1 MINPS
6 NEPAKPKKI
15 ITIIPSGR
23 LIESIPDT
31 QPESVKSDSISLP
44 ENSSIFQAIGVIAG
58 TVDLKALPH
67 PTISIENRDY
77 VLYHAPQKK
86 LIFDFLKKQIRN
98 SGSDY
103 VRLMVYP
110 RVIHFPPR
118 DKPHVIGFQVLGF
131 DNGSKSGL
139 FADYQDFEFRF
150 TGLWQ
155 FIPACQ
161 TPCISVFRNFT
172 AERLD
177 YIKQTETSRKVR
189 FMKASHI
196 PLLWKDAIVPPFR
209 FNPLLPKEE
218 RGKPSF
224 VEVKAKFLPHRNV
237 FAFESLLG
245 LPQEKPPKF
254 LKASKDDKLAAFKE
268 KKANIAASK
277 GNKPKPKPQTK
288 PVKKAQPKTQTKL
301 VQPPTTPHQ
310 TQSQ

>member
-6 NEPAKPKKI
+6 NSPAKPKKI
-15 ITIIPSGR
+15 ITIIPSGQFT
-23 LIESIPDT
+23 ESIPDT
-31 QPESVKSDSISLP
+31 QPESDKSDSTSEE

-58 TVDLKALPH
+58 TVDLKAKPH
-67 PTISIENRDY
+67 PTISIQERDY

-131 DNGSKSGL
+131 DNGRKSGL

-224 VEVKAKFLPHRNV
+224 VEIKAKFLPHRNV

-288 PVKKAQPKTQTKL
+288 PVKKAQPKTQTKP

>member
-15 ITIIPSGR
+15 ITIIPSGQ
-23 LIESIPDT
+23 LTESIPDT
-31 QPESVKSDSISLP
+31 QPESDKSDSTSSS

-58 TVDLKALPH
+58 TVDLKAKPH
-67 PTISIENRDY
+67 PTISIQERDY
-77 VLYHAPQKK
+77 VLHHAPQKK

-110 RVIHFPPR
+110 RVIHFPLR

-139 FADYQDFEFRF
+139 FADYQDLEFRF

-224 VEVKAKFLPHRNV
+224 VEIKAKFLPHRNV

-245 LPQEKPPKF
+245 LPQDKPPKF

-277 GNKPKPKPQTK
+277 GNKPKPQPQSK
-288 PVKKAQPKTQTKL
+288 PVKKAQPKTQTQP

-310 TQSQ
+310 TRSQ

>member
-58 TVDLKALPH
+58 TVDLKAKPH
-67 PTISIENRDY
+67 PTISIQERDY
-77 VLYHAPQKK
+77 ALYHAPQKK

-177 YIKQTETSRKVR
+177 YIKQTETSTKVR

-224 VEVKAKFLPHRNV
+224 VEIKAKFLPHRNV

-245 LPQEKPPKF
+245 LPQDKPPKF

>member
-31 QPESVKSDSISLP
+31 QPESDKSDSTSEP

-58 TVDLKALPH
+58 TVDLKAKPH

-77 VLYHAPQKK
+77 ALYHAPQKK
-86 LIFDFLKKQIRN
+86 LIFDFLKKQTRN

-103 VRLMVYP
+103 VQLMVYP

-218 RGKPSF
+218 RGKPNF
-224 VEVKAKFLPHRNV
+224 VEIKAKFLPHRNV

-288 PVKKAQPKTQTKL
+288 PVKKAQPKTQTKP
-301 VQPPTTPHQ
+301 VQPPTAPHQ

>member
-15 ITIIPSGR
+15 ITIIPSGQFT
-23 LIESIPDT
+23 ESIPDT
-31 QPESVKSDSISLP
+31 QPESDKSDSTSSS

-58 TVDLKALPH
+58 TVDLKAKPH
-67 PTISIENRDY
+67 PTISIQERDY
-77 VLYHAPQKK
+77 VLHHAPQKK

-139 FADYQDFEFRF
+139 FADYQDKEFRF

-224 VEVKAKFLPHRNV
+224 VEIKAKFLPHRNV

-245 LPQEKPPKF
+245 LPQDKPPKF
-254 LKASKDDKLAAFKE
+254 LKASKDDKLAAFQE

-277 GNKPKPKPQTK
+277 GNKPKPQPQTK
-288 PVKKAQPKTQTKL
+288 PVKKAQPKTQTKPGM
-301 VQPPTTPHQ
+301 PPTTPHQ
-310 TQSQ
+310 TLEQ

>member
-15 ITIIPSGR
+15 ITIIPSGQFT
-23 LIESIPDT
+23 ESIPDT
-31 QPESVKSDSISLP
+31 QPESDKSDSTSEE

-58 TVDLKALPH
+58 TVDLKAKPH
-67 PTISIENRDY
+67 PTISIQERDY

-118 DKPHVIGFQVLGF
+118 DKPHLIGFQVLGF

-177 YIKQTETSRKVR
+177 YIKQTETSTKVR

-224 VEVKAKFLPHRNV
+224 VEIKAKFLPHRNV

-288 PVKKAQPKTQTKL
+288 PVKKAQPKTQTKP

>member
-31 QPESVKSDSISLP
+31 QPESDQRDSTSEP

-58 TVDLKALPH
+58 TVDLKAKPH

-224 VEVKAKFLPHRNV
+224 VEIKAKFLPHRNV

-245 LPQEKPPKF
+245 LPQDKPPKF

-277 GNKPKPKPQTK
+277 GNKPKPQPQTK
-288 PVKKAQPKTQTKL
+288 PVKKAQPKTQTKPGM
-301 VQPPTTPHQ
+301 PPTTPHQ
-310 TQSQ
+310 TLEQ

>member
-1 MINPS
+1 F
-6 NEPAKPKKI
+6 
-15 ITIIPSGR
+15 R
-23 LIESIPDT
+23 L
-31 QPESVKSDSISLP
+31 
-44 ENSSIFQAIGVIAG
+44 
-58 TVDLKALPH
+58 
-67 PTISIENRDY
+67 
-77 VLYHAPQKK
+77 
-86 LIFDFLKKQIRN
+86 
-98 SGSDY
+98 
-103 VRLMVYP
+103 
-110 RVIHFPPR
+110 
-118 DKPHVIGFQVLGF
+118 
-131 DNGSKSGL
+131 
-139 FADYQDFEFRF
+139 

-245 LPQEKPPKF
+245 
-254 LKASKDDKLAAFKE
+254 
-268 KKANIAASK
+268 
-277 GNKPKPKPQTK
+277 
-288 PVKKAQPKTQTKL
+288 
-301 VQPPTTPHQ
+301 
-310 TQSQ
+310 

>member
-15 ITIIPSGR
+15 ITIIPRGQFT
-23 LIESIPDT
+23 ESIPDT
-31 QPESVKSDSISLP
+31 QPESDKSHSTSES

-58 TVDLKALPH
+58 TVDLKAKPH
-67 PTISIENRDY
+67 PTISIQERDY
-77 VLYHAPQKK
+77 ALYHAHQKK
-86 LIFDFLKKQIRN
+86 LVFDFLKKQIRN

-224 VEVKAKFLPHRNV
+224 VEIKAKFLPHRNV

-245 LPQEKPPKF
+245 LPQDKPPKF

-268 KKANIAASK
+268 KKANIAALK
-277 GNKPKPKPQTK
+277 GNQPKPKPQTK
-288 PVKKAQPKTQTKL
+288 AVKKAQPKTQTKP